1 MSKYY
6 TAINCIDGRVQI
18 PVIEYLKERF
28 GVAYVDIVSEAGPN
42 RIIAD
47 GINEAALDSLER
59 RLRISLVNH
68 ESVGIAIVGHHDC
81 AGNPATAEEQRE
93 DTLAAVEYIHDRF
106 GHVPVIGLWV
116 DENWEVS
123 EVSG

>member
-1 MSKYY
+1 MY
-6 TAINCIDGRVQI
+6 
-18 PVIEYLKERF
+18 
-28 GVAYVDIVSEAGPN
+28 GVLVSHLHWHRG
-42 RIIAD
+42 
-47 GINEAALDSLER
+47 
-59 RLRISLVNH
+59 
-68 ESVGIAIVGHHDC
+68 
-81 AGNPATAEEQRE
+81 TAEEQRE